1 MRFKTVVALIILLA
15 SASFAFSQGNP
26 TGAIRGA
33 VIDPDGLAMPGVTVT
48 AASPALQGTRT
59 AVTSGN
65 GDFMIPFLP
74 PGEYTVIFELQGFQ
88 TQKQVI
94 GVAMA
99 ETAPMKITLSVAT
112 VTETVTVKGSAS
124 TEVLTTGTVA
134 ETYKS
139 QTLEQLPIGRT
150 LNDAVL
156 LAPGVNSNGPSGNI
170 VMGGALSYEN
180 LFLVNGVN
188 VNENLRGQ
196 ARLLYI
202 EDAIQETKVSTG
214 SISAEY
220 GRFQGGVVNMITKSG
235 GNRFSGSFRDSFSN
249 DAWRKLAPLND
260 QKVNKTVPVYEVT
273 LGGPILKDRLWFF
286 GAGRYSDQKRNQTL
300 DQTNLNF
307 TQGTLDE
314 RGEGKLTYA
323 LNNANKV
330 VGSYTKKS
338 QKNTNNT
345 SNGPLDLASLYD
357 NKNLDTLTVVNYSS
371 VLTSS
376 LFFEGQ
382 YSRKGM
388 ETIGTGAQYEDF
400 VKGTMLID
408 RPTSGRYNSPTF
420 CAVCGK
426 GWDELRNN
434 WDWFLKLG
442 YFLSTKNAGSHN
454 VVAGFDNFKETRKV
468 DNYQSGSGYRV
479 NVTRTIIDPGP
490 DKTLYPV
497 VDKNS
502 YLNWTPLVAESI
514 GSDIRT
520 YSAFVN
526 DAWRLSDRLSFN
538 VGFRYDRN
546 SSKDQGG
553 VPVVKDWQW
562 SPRLGVTWDMK
573 RDGKWIANG
582 GYARYV
588 QGINGAVVDAGSR
601 GGRTASYS
609 WNYTGTATFNTA
621 CVPGATPCLT
631 ADQILPAIW
640 NWFQSVGGTS
650 NTNYRSAP
658 SIPGVTTKVASGVR
672 APSTDEFAGGLAHE
686 MGRGAVRV
694 DYVYRTV
701 QNMYGSYT
709 DATTGFVTDPTG
721 RTYDAEIVKNTPD
734 ARRWYHGITTN
745 ATYRFSNGQVGAN
758 YTLSWS
764 KGNVAGENVGSG
776 PVMAGINTFP
786 EYRAQAW
793 NWPDGFNGNDQRHKL
808 RAFVSYGLPLSPA
821 LGQFTMGVVQRFDS
835 GTPYD
840 MNILVDSRPY
850 VTGTPYLKAP
860 ATVGY
865 YVTGRGALRWDNTW
879 TTDLSLNWSKKL
891 PGLRSTELFF
901 RGVVTNL
908 FNNLAL
914 QTGNVTVNSAA
925 SPGSAKN
932 LVGFNPFTT
941 VPVEGVHY
949 AKDPG
954 VVGPDGTIQKAFG
967 QATQPRDYQFPR
979 SANFS
984 IGVRF

>member
-1 MRFKTVVALIILLA
+1 MRMRTLFTVLVMLAVAA
-15 SASFAFSQGNP
+15 SVSAQGNP
-26 TGAIRGA
+26 TGAIRGT
-33 VIDPDGLAMPGVTVT
+33 VNDPAGLAMPGVTVT
-48 AASPALQGTRT
+48 VASPALQGTRT
-59 AVTSGN
+59 VVTSDN
-65 GDFMIPFLP
+65 GDFIIPFLP
-74 PGEYTVIFELQGFQ
+74 PGAYTVTFELQGFQ
-88 TQKQVI
+88 TQKLAV

-99 ETAPMKITLSVAT
+99 ETAPMKVTLAVAAVTESVT
-112 VTETVTVKGSAS
+112 VTGSAS

-202 EDAIQETKVSTG
+202 EDAIQETKVATG

-235 GNRFSGSFRDSFSN
+235 GNRFSGSFRDSLSN
-249 DAWRKLAPLND
+249 DAWRMLRPMND
-260 QKVNKTVPVYEVT
+260 QKVNKTIPTYEAT
-273 LGGPILKDRLWFF
+273 LGGPVLKDRLWFF
-286 GAGRYSDQKRNQTL
+286 GAGRYMDQKRNQTL

-307 TQGTLDE
+307 TQGTNDQ

-323 LNNANKV
+323 LNAANKV
-330 VGSYTKKS
+330 VGSYTKKV

-357 NKNLDTLTVVNYSS
+357 NKNLDTLAVVNYSS
-371 VLTSS
+371 VLSSS
-376 LFFEGQ
+376 LFVEAQ

-388 ETIGTGAQYEDF
+388 ETLGTGAQFEDF

-408 RPTSGRYNSPTF
+408 RPTGGRYNSPTF

-426 GWDELRNN
+426 GWDETRNN
-434 WDWFLKLG
+434 WDWFTKVG
-442 YFLSTKNAGSHN
+442 YFLSTKSAGSHN
-454 VVAGFDNFKETRKV
+454 LVAGFDNFKESRKV
-468 DNYQSGSGYRV
+468 DNYQSGSGYRL

-490 DKTLYPV
+490 ARTLYPV

-502 YLNWTPLVAESI
+502 YLNWTPLVAESV

-526 DAWRLSDRLSFN
+526 DAWRLNDRLSFN
-538 VGFRYDRN
+538 AGFRYDRN

-553 VPVVKDWQW
+553 VLVVKDWQW
-562 SPRLGVTWDMK
+562 SPRLGVTWDMT
-573 RDGKWIANG
+573 RNGKWIANG

-588 QGINGAVVDAGSR
+588 QGINGAVVDQGSK
-601 GGRTASYS
+601 GGRTASYG
-609 WNYTGTATFNTA
+609 WNYSATAPTYNTN
-621 CVPGATPCLT
+621 CVPGSTKCLT
-631 ADQILPAIW
+631 AAEILPAIW
-640 NWFQSVGGTS
+640 TWFQGIGGTN

-658 SIPGVTTKVASGVR
+658 SIPGVTTKVATGVR
-672 APSTDEFAGGLAHE
+672 APSTDEVSAGLAHE
-686 MGRGAVRV
+686 MGRGAIRL

-709 DATTGFVTDPTG
+709 DSTTGYVTDPTG
-721 RTYDAEIVKNTPD
+721 RSYDAELVKNTPD
-734 ARRWYHGITTN
+734 ARRWYHGLTAN
-745 ATYRFSNGQVGAN
+745 ATYRFTKGQIGAN

-776 PVMAGINTFP
+776 PIMASINTYP
-786 EYRAQAW
+786 EFRAQAW
-793 NWPDGFNGNDQRHKL
+793 NWPDGYNSNDQRHKL
-808 RAFVSYGLPLSPA
+808 RAYVSYVLPSPEQV
-821 LGQFTMGVVQRFDS
+821 GQFTLGLVQRFDS

-840 MNILVDSRPY
+840 MNISIDSRPY
-850 VTGTPYLKAP
+850 VGTTTYLKAP

-865 YVTGRGALRWDNTW
+865 YVTERGALRWDNTW

-891 PGLRSTELFF
+891 PGLGGTEFFF

-908 FNNLAL
+908 FNRQAL
-914 QTGNVTVNSAA
+914 QSGNVTVYSAA
-925 SPGSAKN
+925 SPGSLKGLLA
-932 LVGFNPFTT
+932 FNPFTAT
-941 VPVEGVHY
+941 PVEGVNY
-949 AKDPG
+949 AKDAG
-954 VVGPDGTIQKAFG
+954 FG
-967 QATQPRDYQFPR
+967 LATQPSDYQFPR
-979 SANFS
+979 SANLSF
-984 IGVRF
+984 GVRF

>member
-1 MRFKTVVALIILLA
+1 MVLA
-15 SASFAFSQGNP
+15 TATFVSAQGNP
-26 TGAIRGA
+26 TGAIRGT
-33 VIDPDGLAMPGVTVT
+33 VNDTDNLAMPGVTVT
-48 AASPALQGTRT
+48 VASPALQGTKT

-74 PGEYTVIFELQGFQ
+74 PGEYTVTFELEGFQ
-88 TQKQVI
+88 TQKQVV

-99 ETAPMKITLSVAT
+99 ETAPMKIMLAVAA
-112 VTETVTVKGSAS
+112 VTETVTVTGSAS

-139 QTLEQLPIGRT
+139 KTLEQLPIGRT

-156 LAPGVNSNGPSGNI
+156 LAPGVNNNGPSGNI

-235 GNRFSGSFRDSFSN
+235 GNKFTGSFRDSMTN
-249 DAWRKLAPLND
+249 DAWRTLRPLND
-260 QKVNKTVPVYEVT
+260 QKVDKTVPMYEGT
-273 LGGPILKDRLWFF
+273 LGGPVLKDRVWFF
-286 GAGRYSDQKRNQTL
+286 GAGRFEDRQRNVTL
-300 DQTNLNF
+300 DQTNLNY
-307 TQGTLDE
+307 TQGTKDV

-323 LNNANKV
+323 LNAANKV
-330 VGSYTKKS
+330 VGSYTKKA
-338 QKNTNNT
+338 QTNTNNA
-345 SNGPLDLASLYD
+345 SNGPLDYASLYN
-357 NKNLDTLTVVNYSS
+357 NKNFDTLTVFNYSS
-371 VLTSS
+371 VLSS
-376 LFFEGQ
+376 NLFFEGQ

-388 ETIGTGAQYEDF
+388 ETLDTGAQFEDF

-408 RPTSGRYNSPTF
+408 RPTGGRYNSPTF

-442 YFLSTKNAGSHN
+442 YFLSTKSTGSHN
-454 VVAGFDNFKETRKV
+454 LVAGFDNFKETRKV
-468 DNYQSGSGYRV
+468 DNYQSGSGYRL

-502 YLNWTPLVAESI
+502 YLNYTPLVAESL

-520 YSAFVN
+520 YSAFIN
-526 DAWRLSDRLSFN
+526 DAWRLNDRFSFN
-538 VGFRYDRN
+538 AGFRYDRN

-553 VPVVKDWQW
+553 VPVVKDSQW
-562 SPRLGVTWDMK
+562 SPRLGVTWDVK
-573 RDGKWIANG
+573 GNGKWIANG

-588 QGINGAVVDAGSR
+588 QGVSGAVVDQGSK

-609 WNYTGTATFNTA
+609 WAYSATAPTYNTN
-621 CVPGATPCLT
+621 CVPGSTPCLT
-631 ADQILPAIW
+631 AADILPGVY
-640 NWFQSVGGTS
+640 NWFQSIGGTE

-658 SIPGVTTKVASGVR
+658 SIPGVTTKVARGVK
-672 APSTDEFAGGLAHE
+672 APSTDELAVGIAHD

-701 QNMYGSYT
+701 QNMYGSFT
-709 DATTGFVTDPTG
+709 DSTTGYVTDPTG
-721 RTYDAEIVKNTPD
+721 RQYDAELVKNTPD
-734 ARRWYHGITTN
+734 ARRWYHGVTAN
-745 ATYRFSNGQVGAN
+745 ATYRFTKGQIGAN

-776 PVMAGINTFP
+776 PVMAGLNVFP

-793 NWPDGFNGNDQRHKL
+793 NWPDGFNGNDQRHKV
-808 RAFVSYGLPLSPA
+808 RGFASYVLPTPQPI
-821 LGQFTMGVVQRFDS
+821 GQFTLGLVQRYDS
-835 GTPYD
+835 GTPWD
-840 MNILVDSRPY
+840 MNISVDSRPY
-850 VTGTPYLKAP
+850 VTGTTYLKPP

-865 YVTGRGALRWDNTW
+865 YLTGRGALRWDNTW

-891 PGLRSTELFF
+891 GVGATELFF

-914 QTGNVTVNSAA
+914 QSGLTTVNSAA
-925 SPGSAKN
+925 SPGSSKG
-932 LVGFNPFTT
+932 LVTFNPFTD
-941 VPVEGVHY
+941 VPVEGVNY
-949 AKDPG
+949 VKADGFGAATSPG
-954 VVGPDGTIQKAFG
+954 DFQN
-967 QATQPRDYQFPR
+967 PRA
-979 SANFS
+979 ANFS
-984 IGVRF
+984 FGVRF